1 MALPVLSVSECP
13 HGERCFSIKNISLHD
28 EQPVSYLTERAGG
41 LFPRVVCEE
50 VGEYGADGG
59 RVRFLSAE
67 AAHRISA
74 GEVIERPAS
83 AVKELVENALDAGA
97 GRILVDLEGGGGR
110 LIRVRDDGSG
120 MATGDAERSVG
131 RHATSKIATAD
142 DLARVSS
149 LGFRG
154 EALHAISAVSLLT
167 LTTAARKPANN
178 HGGRGWRV
186 QVLAG
191 KLVESGPASHPPG
204 TTVEV
209 RDLFLNLPVRKGFLG
224 TERSETN
231 AAATVLQ
238 ALALSRPEVG
248 FYLRVDGRNML
259 SLPAAA
265 SLRERISQVHGLALA
280 RSLIPLDDGL
290 LGGFVSPLSV
300 SFPTRRYLHVAVN
313 GRVVEADS
321 FAPAVSKAYA
331 DLLPKGRHPAAFLR
345 LELGPGEVDVNVHPA
360 KSAVRLRG
368 GRSAYPLVVGAI
380 RAALAPQREPGGGV
394 SEEPGTELVPIGQF
408 AGRCIVAEMG
418 EELILLDQHGAHE
431 RILYER
437 LQKSVKS
444 EAVKLEKPVT
454 AQLSADLAPEVWN
467 FEAEL
472 HSLGFRVEP
481 FGSGAV
487 RVLSAPPSATDPA
500 AALVAAVEA
509 LAGGE
514 DLAKALACK
523 GSTRFGEKLSKTE
536 MASLLDEWSACEF
549 KEICPHG
556 RPIVRRVTLA
566 ELLRGF
572 GRA

>member
-1 MALPVLSVSECP
+1 MKSISVHEGRDAP
-13 HGERCFSIKNISLHD
+13 YRTGKHGGFAGRRERD
-28 EQPVSYLTERAGG
+28 
-41 LFPRVVCEE
+41 LFPRLLSEE
-50 VGEYGADGG
+50 AEGYGTGEG
-59 RVRFLSAE
+59 RVRYLSAE
-67 AAHRISA
+67 AAHRIAA

-83 AVKELVENALDAGA
+83 AVKELVENSLDAGA

-110 LIRVRDDGSG
+110 LIRVRDNGSG
-120 MATGDAERSVG
+120 MVPGDAERSVG
-131 RHATSKIATAD
+131 RHATSKISGAD

-167 LTTAARKPANN
+167 LTTAARDPESTRGS
-178 HGGRGWRV
+178 HGWKV

-191 KLVESGPASHPPG
+191 KPVESGPAAHPPG

-209 RDLFLNLPVRKGFLG
+209 RDLFLNLPVRRGFLG

-231 AAATVLQ
+231 AAIVVLQ
-238 ALALSRPEVG
+238 ALAFGRPEVG
-248 FYLRVDGRNML
+248 FYLRVDGRNLL
-259 SLPAAA
+259 SLPAATT
-265 SLRERISQVHGLALA
+265 LRERISQVHGLALA

-321 FAPAVSKAYA
+321 FAPAVAKAYA

-380 RAALAPQREPGGGV
+380 RATLAPEKEPGGGAPE
-394 SEEPGTELVPIGQF
+394 EEPGTELVPIGQF

-437 LQKSVKS
+437 LQKSLKA

-472 HSLGFRVEP
+472 RALGFRVEP

-487 RVLSAPPSATDPA
+487 RVLSAPSSATDAA

-523 GSTRFGEKLSKTE
+523 GSTRFGEKLSKPE

-549 KEICPHG
+549 KEVCPHG